1 MTTYYR
7 VDGWKLTYA
16 EYLRMAPDPFSF
28 LIAAVRKFIGFP
40 VRFGFAI
47 PRPDRLFIVDFA
59 ELPDVAASAMRPLVH
74 KARAMGLR
82 LGFYHRLAIPEP
94 HRIGAAAALLDGAEW
109 TCLYVIFGKDGE
121 QRQVQM
127 TCASRFADDSLAVT
141 TTMPETMEPVPR
153 SHIERYPGADPPTL
167 YARHQEH
174 LERLASRGL
183 VPLRIDPDRLAD
195 FVLEWELRYLDFH
208 IGRGVFVPM
217 SDAEL
222 DQLCGRR
229 W

>member
-7 VDGWKLTYA
+7 LDGGKLTYA
-16 EYLRMAPDPFSF
+16 EYRRMAPDPFSF
-28 LIAAVRKFIGFP
+28 LIAAVRKFVRLP
-40 VRFGFAI
+40 VQFRFAI
-47 PRPDRLFIVDFA
+47 PRPDRLFIVDFG
-59 ELPDVAASAMRPLVH
+59 ELPDVVGSALRPLVH
-74 KARAMGLR
+74 QARAMGLR
-82 LGFYHRLAIPEP
+82 LGFYHRLAVPEP
-94 HRIGAAAALLDGAEW
+94 HRIGAAAALLDEAEW

-141 TTMPETMEPVPR
+141 TTMPKTMEPVPT
-153 SHIERYPGADPPTL
+153 SHIERHPGADPATL
-167 YARHQEH
+167 HARHQEH
-174 LERLASRGL
+174 LERLAAQGL

-195 FVLEWELRYLDFH
+195 FVLEWELRYIDFH

-217 SDAEL
+217 SDEEVVRL
-222 DQLCGRR
+222 SGRS

>member
-7 VDGWKLTYA
+7 VDGGTLTYA
-16 EYLRMAPDPFSF
+16 EYRRMAPDPFSF
-28 LIAAVRKFIGFP
+28 LIAAVRKFIGLP
-40 VRFGFAI
+40 VRFRFAI

-74 KARAMGLR
+74 KAQAMGLR

-94 HRIGAAAALLDGAEW
+94 HRIGAAAALLDSIEW
-109 TCLYVIFGKDGE
+109 TCLYVIFGKDRE

-127 TCASRFADDSLAVT
+127 TCASRFSDGSLAIT
-141 TTMPETMEPVPR
+141 TTMPKTMEPVPTSR
-153 SHIERYPGADPPTL
+153 IERHPGADPPTL
-167 YARHQEH
+167 YGRHQRH
-174 LERLASRGL
+174 LERLASAGL
-183 VPLRIDPDRLAD
+183 LPLRIDPDRLAD
-195 FVLEWELRYLDFH
+195 FVLEWELRYVDFH

-217 SDAEL
+217 TDEEL
-222 DQLCGRR
+222 DRLCGRG